1 MLGAFLAVLP
11 LVSQAAADEEWKV
24 GLAAA
29 RITPEEPVF
38 LAGYASRNKPS
49 EGIAGHLFAKALA
62 LQDARGGRAVL
73 VTSDVIGFSAEVGEP
88 ICERIMEK
96 TGLPRAR
103 VLLSASHTHTGPTL
117 GTDPSIGGPGREEDR
132 ARTAA
137 YTRRLQDRIVELA
150 VEALGKLQPARLS
163 WGWGL
168 VHIPVNRREFTPRGV
183 ILGVNPR
190 GPVDRTVPVLRVDDP
205 SGKLRAVLF
214 QCACH
219 CTTATGQI
227 YEISGDYAGYAQE
240 HVETAHPG
248 VQAMFMAG
256 CGGDANPYPRGTLD
270 LAREH
275 GATLGREVCRVL
287 GGRLQPVRG
296 PLRAEFARVPLPFE
310 PARSP
315 EELRKAAQSGPGY
328 QREVHRRRL
337 EILERGEKPPDHYP
351 APTAVWQFG
360 SDLTLVA
367 LSGEVVV
374 EYALRL
380 ERTLGPLGLWVAAYC
395 NDVFGYVPSA
405 RILEEGG
412 YETRGTYY
420 GAPGIFS
427 RDVEEVLVAAV
438 RDLAEKAGRV
448 RK

>member
-1 MLGAFLAVLP
+1 MLHAFLAALA
-11 LVSQAAADEEWKV
+11 LAGQAAGDDEWKI

-38 LAGYASRNKPS
+38 MAGYASRNKPS
-49 EGIAGHLFAKALA
+49 AGVAGHLYAKALA
-62 LQDARGGRAVL
+62 LEDARGGRAVL
-73 VTSDVIGFSAEVGEP
+73 VTADVIGFPAAVGEP

-96 TGLPRAR
+96 AGLPRAR
-103 VLLSASHTHTGPTL
+103 VLLAASHTHTGPAL
-117 GTDPSIGGPGREEDR
+117 GTDPSIGGPGTEEDR
-132 ARTAA
+132 ARTVA
-137 YTRRLQDRIVELA
+137 YTRKLQERIVELA
-150 VEALGKLQPARLS
+150 VEALGNLRPARLS

-168 VHIPVNRREFTPRGV
+168 VHFPVNRREFAPRGV
-183 ILGVNPR
+183 VLGVNPR
-190 GPVDRTVPVLRVDDP
+190 GPVDRSVPVLRVDDP

-240 HVETAHPG
+240 HVEAAHPG

-287 GGRLQPVRG
+287 AGRLQPVRG

-310 PARSP
+310 PAP
-315 EELRKAAQSGPGY
+315 PAEELRKAARSGPGS
-328 QREVHRRRL
+328 QREVFRRQL
-337 EILERGEKPPDHYP
+337 EILERGEKLPTQYP

-360 SDLTLVA
+360 PDLTLAA

-420 GAPGIFS
+420 GVPGIFS
-427 RDVEEVLVAAV
+427 REVEDTLITAV
-438 RDLAEKAGRV
+438 RDLAEKAGRP

>member
-1 MLGAFLAVLP
+1 MLHAFLAALA
-11 LVSQAAADEEWKV
+11 LAGQAAGDDEWKV
-24 GLAAA
+24 GLAAS

-38 LAGYASRNKPS
+38 MAGYASRNKPS
-49 EGIAGHLFAKALA
+49 EGVAGHLYAKALA
-62 LQDARGGRAVL
+62 LEDARGGRAVL
-73 VTSDVIGFSAEVGEP
+73 VTADVIGFPAAVGEP

-96 TGLPRAR
+96 AGLPRAR
-103 VLLSASHTHTGPTL
+103 VLLAASHTHTGPAL
-117 GTDPSIGGPGREEDR
+117 GTDPSIGGPGTEEDR
-132 ARTAA
+132 ARTVA
-137 YTRRLQDRIVELA
+137 YTRKLQDRIVELA
-150 VEALGKLQPARLS
+150 VEALGNLRPARLS

-168 VHIPVNRREFTPRGV
+168 VHFPVNRREFTLRGV
-183 ILGVNPR
+183 VLGVNPR
-190 GPVDRTVPVLRVDDP
+190 GPVDRSTPVLRVDDP

-219 CTTATGQI
+219 CTTASHQI

-240 HVETAHPG
+240 HVEAAHPG

-287 GGRLQPVRG
+287 AGRLQPVRG
-296 PLRAEFARVPLPFE
+296 PLRAEFARIPLPFE
-310 PARSP
+310 PAP
-315 EELRKAAQSGPGY
+315 PAEELRKGVRSGPGY
-328 QREVHRRRL
+328 QREVFRRQL
-337 EILERGEKPPDHYP
+337 EILERGEKLPTHYP

-360 SDLTLVA
+360 PDLTLVA

-420 GAPGIFS
+420 GVPGIFS
-427 RDVEEVLVAAV
+427 REVEDALITAV
-438 RDLAEKAGRV
+438 RDLAEKAGRP

>member
-1 MLGAFLAVLP
+1 MLGAVLAILP
-11 LVSQAAADEEWKV
+11 LGSQAAADEEWKA

-49 EGIAGHLFAKALA
+49 EGVAGHLYAKALA

-73 VTSDVIGFSAEVGEP
+73 VTADVIGFSAEVGEP

-103 VLLSASHTHTGPTL
+103 VLLSASHTHTGPAL

-132 ARTAA
+132 ARTVA

-163 WGWGL
+163 WGWG
-168 VHIPVNRREFTPRGV
+168 VAHIPVNRREFTPRGV

-205 SGKLRAVLF
+205 TGRLRAVLF

-219 CTTATGQI
+219 GTTATGQI
-227 YEISGDYAGYAQE
+227 YEVSGDYAGYAQE
-240 HVETAHPG
+240 HVEAAHPG

-310 PARSP
+310 PSRSA
-315 EELRKAAQSGPGY
+315 EELRRAAQSAPGY

-337 EILERGEKPPDHYP
+337 EVLERGEKLPDHYP

-420 GAPGIFS
+420 GVPGIFS
-427 RDVEEVLVAAV
+427 KDVEEVLVAAV

>member
-1 MLGAFLAVLP
+1 MLYALLGILALAP
-11 LVSQAAADEEWKV
+11 QAAGDAEWKI
-24 GLAAA
+24 GLASA

-38 LAGYASRNKPS
+38 MAGYASRNKPS
-49 EGIAGHLFAKALA
+49 EGVAGHLYAKAMA
-62 LQDARGGRAVL
+62 FEDAQGGRAVL
-73 VTSDVIGFSAEVGEP
+73 LTADVIGFPAPVGDP
-88 ICERIMEK
+88 IFERIMEK

-103 VLLSASHTHTGPTL
+103 ILLAASHTHTGPTL
-117 GTDPSIGGPGREEDR
+117 GTDPSIGGPGSEEDR

-137 YTRRLQDRIVELA
+137 YTRKLQDRLVELA

-163 WGWGL
+163 WGWGM
-168 VHIPVNRREFTPRGV
+168 VSFPVNRREFTARGV
-183 ILGVNPR
+183 VLGVNPR
-190 GPVDRTVPVLRVDDP
+190 GPVDRSVPVLRVDDP

-240 HVETAHPG
+240 HLEAAHPG
-248 VQAMFMAG
+248 AQAMFMAG

-275 GATLGREVCRVL
+275 GATLGREVGRVL
-287 GGRLQPVRG
+287 SGRLQPIRG

-310 PARSP
+310 PARP
-315 EELRKAAQSGPGY
+315 AEELRKAAQSGPGY
-328 QREVHRRRL
+328 QREVFRRQL
-337 EILERGEKPPDHYP
+337 QILERGEKLPDHYP

-360 SDLTLVA
+360 PDLTLVA

-374 EYALRL
+374 DYALRL

-405 RILEEGG
+405 RVLEEGG
-412 YETRGTYY
+412 YETRGAYY
-420 GAPGIFS
+420 GTPGIFS
-427 RDVEEVLVAAV
+427 PRVEDVLVEAV
-438 RDLAEKAGRV
+438 RDLARKAGRAM
-448 RK
+448 K